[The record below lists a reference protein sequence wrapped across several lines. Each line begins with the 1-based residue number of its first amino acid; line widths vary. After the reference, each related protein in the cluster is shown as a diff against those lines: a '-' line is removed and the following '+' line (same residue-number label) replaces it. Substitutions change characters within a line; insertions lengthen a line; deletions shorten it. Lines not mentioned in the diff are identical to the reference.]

1 VEAPEVVDP
10 LEVVGATVEAV
21 GPLTPEDLLVVEVV
35 TEMTVGATKA
45 EITAILWNGVI
56 EGTAAAPGAEV
67 GAPEVTLMGAVEAAD
82 PVATL
87 KGAAAILIGS
97 LTN

>member
-1 VEAPEVVDP
+1 MVAVAAP
-10 LEVVGATVEAV
+10 
-21 GPLTPEDLLVVEVV
+21 
-35 TEMTVGATKA
+35 EMTVGATKA
-45 EITAILWNGVI
+45 EITAILWNGVTL
-56 EGTAAAPGAEV
+56 EGP
-67 GAPEVTLMGAVEAAD
+67 APEVTLTGAVVAEG